1 MNRHEVAVDIPS
13 HILRETRHHRDH
25 RPGYINPFQLPSVA
39 EVAASVIDPSYL
51 RHYPNQPFSSPSS
64 TSSPFSHS
72 SSSTSSSLSLSQ
84 EENLELESIESDDE
98 GEDEGDDI
106 INGSYSVDGEFDVR
120 VDVIQSKSPEKQIS
134 DYTTSTTTTHTNYV
148 GVGGGVSAHLTASAP
163 PLSDDDHENDSQKQE
178 QTEQTEQTKQDEEIC
193 VCIICYDVFEQPEEL
208 ICGRNY
214 TTEELE
220 DIEGKEKISDFCQT
234 CKYDVHHRCLDE
246 YRLNK
251 LTENIRFGYQRGY
264 IEPPDITG
272 TITMNC
278 LMCSKEVET
287 IDIQRNGEINIVK
300 TQSQGQQ
307 GRQGQQQQQGRQ
319 GRQGQQQQQ
328 GRQQQPEEIM
338 QNRMQRRLRRRQRV
352 EFCKRKCCTICF
364 MFLVTITLLT
374 FLIRAI

>member
-98 GEDEGDDI
+98 GEDEGEDEGDDI

-134 DYTTSTTTTHTNYV
+134 EYTTSTTIRHTNYV

-178 QTEQTEQTKQDEEIC
+178 QTKQTKQDEEIC

-278 LMCSKEVET
+278 LMCSKEVES

-300 TQSQGQQ
+300 TQSQGQ
-307 GRQGQQQQQGRQ
+307 GRQ

-328 GRQQQPEEIM
+328 GQQGRQGQQQQPEEIM

>member
-13 HILRETRHHRDH
+13 HILRETRHHRV
-25 RPGYINPFQLPSVA
+25 GYINPFQLPSVA

-98 GEDEGDDI
+98 GDDI

-134 DYTTSTTTTHTNYV
+134 EYTTSTTTTHTNYV

-178 QTEQTEQTKQDEEIC
+178 QIEQTKQDEEIC

-307 GRQGQQQQQGRQ
+307 GRQGQQQQGRQ
-319 GRQGQQQQQ
+319 GRQGQQ
-328 GRQQQPEEIM
+328 GQQQPEEIM